1 MMVSDKKTAI
11 YIRLSMEDD
20 NVDGCSKYESDSV
33 SSQRILLRTFA
44 MNDLGISDSDI
55 VEYVDDGVSG
65 THFNRLGFQKLQEDM
80 KSGLIGCVIVKDF
93 SRFGRD
99 YLEVG
104 FFIEYIFP
112 LLQIRF
118 ISINDGY
125 DSQASSGMTGGM
137 NVALKNLINNMYSL
151 DLSKKITSALRTR
164 QRNGTQK
171 PVSAKYGYKKGK
183 DGHLVID
190 PEAALVVKKIF
201 ELAAKGV
208 SFAEI
213 TRILNEEKVLTIEE
227 YVELKGKSVNFQRF
241 DTIKKKMW
249 SASTVSSII
258 RDEIYLGVR
267 IWGRTRCSMH
277 TGHKSILNDKED
289 WIRIENAHEALID
302 RELFEL
308 ANRLHP
314 RKKRTGISESRKNHT
329 IPRKAKQSGF
339 LICGNC
345 GHALL
350 EETAHILK
358 CNVGRTSGDKIC
370 REFSV
375 RREELETAIMEYVR
389 KYAAS
394 MLADKKSKRAQK
406 RKTDTGSKTDI
417 LSDMKHFSSEKMKL
431 YDEYKNGYI
440 SKEDYKELAET
451 ITQKLT
457 KLQEQLDSIAE
468 TENEVREADQDEYE
482 EWKELSALQTFD
494 KEKLRQVIRV
504 IRVYSQNEIEIEW
517 KCDDGFRKSNP

>member
-1 MMVSDKKTAI
+1 MSDKKTAI

-44 MNDLGISDSDI
+44 MNNLGIQDQDI

-80 KSGLIGCVIVKDF
+80 KAGLIDCVIVKDF

-104 FFIEYIFP
+104 FYIEYIFP

-118 ISINDGY
+118 ISVNDGY

-164 QRNGTQK
+164 QRNGTQT
-171 PVSAKYGYKKGK
+171 PVRAKFGYKKDK
-183 DGHLVID
+183 DGKLVID
-190 PEAALVVKKIF
+190 PDAAVVVKNIF
-201 ELAAKGV
+201 EMAAKGV
-208 SFAEI
+208 TFAEI
-213 TRILNEEKVLTIEE
+213 TRTLNDARVLTIDE
-227 YVELKGKSVNFQRF
+227 YMENAGKPVNFQRF
-241 DTIKKKMW
+241 DTITKKMW
-249 SASTVSSII
+249 SPTTVSGLI

-267 IWGRTRCSMH
+267 IWGRTKCSMH
-277 TGHKSILNDKED
+277 TGHKAILTDKEE
-289 WIRIENAHEALID
+289 WIRIENAHEAIVD
-302 RELFEL
+302 KELFDQ

-314 RKKRTGISESRKNHT
+314 RKKRSGISESRKNHT
-329 IPRKAKQSGF
+329 IPRKAKQPAL

-345 GHALL
+345 GHALID
-350 EETAHILK
+350 ESAHILK
-358 CNVGRTSGDKIC
+358 CSSGRTGGDKIC

-375 RREELETAIMEYVR
+375 RREELEAAIMEYVR

-394 MLADKKSKRAQK
+394 MLADKTPKRVDKKNAVSGDKSE
-406 RKTDTGSKTDI
+406 I
-417 LSDMKHFSSEKMKL
+417 LSTMKHLSSEKMKL
-431 YDEYKNGYI
+431 YDDYKDGYI
-440 SKEDYKELAET
+440 SREDYKELAEK
-451 ITQKLT
+451 ITQKLA
-457 KLQEQLDSIAE
+457 KLQEQLDIIAE
-468 TENEVREADQDEYE
+468 AEKEIHEVSQETNE
-482 EWKELSALQTFD
+482 EWKELSVLQVFD
-494 KEKLRQVIRV
+494 KEKLRQIIKVIR
-504 IRVYSQNEIEIEW
+504 IYSQNEIEIEW
-517 KCDDGFRKSNP
+517 KCDDGFARLNP

>member
-1 MMVSDKKTAI
+1 MSDRKTAI

-44 MNDLGISDSDI
+44 MNDLGIQDQDI

-80 KSGLIGCVIVKDF
+80 KAGLIDCVIVKDF

-151 DLSKKITSALRTR
+151 DLFKKITSALRTR

-201 ELAAKGV
+201 ELAAQGV

-213 TRILNEEKVLTIEE
+213 TRTLNEEKVLTIEE
-227 YVELKGKSVNFQRF
+227 YVELKGKSINFQRF

-277 TGHKSILNDKED
+277 TGHKAILNDKED

-389 KYAAS
+389 KHAAS
-394 MLADKKSKRAQK
+394 MLADKKLKRAQK
-406 RKTDTGSKTDI
+406 RKTDTGNKTDI
-417 LSDMKHFSSEKMKL
+417 LSAMKHFSSEKMKL
-431 YDEYKNGYI
+431 YDDYKNGYI

-457 KLQEQLDSIAE
+457 RLQEQLDSIAE
-468 TENEVREADQDEYE
+468 TENEVREVDQDEYE

>member
-1 MMVSDKKTAI
+1 MVLDKKTAL

-33 SSQRILLRTFA
+33 SAQRILLRNFA
-44 MNDLGISDSDI
+44 MNELGISDNCI

-80 KSGLIGCVIVKDF
+80 KSGLIDCVIVKDF

-104 FFIEYIFP
+104 FYIEYIFP

-118 ISINDGY
+118 ISVNDGY
-125 DSQASSGMTGGM
+125 DSQAISGMTSGM

-164 QRNGTQK
+164 QRNGTQA
-171 PVSAKYGYKKGK
+171 PVRAKFGYQKGK
-183 DGHLVID
+183 DGKLVID
-190 PEAALVVKKIF
+190 PNAATVVKSIF
-201 ELAAKGV
+201 KMAADGAT
-208 SFAEI
+208 FAEI
-213 TRILNEEKVLTIEE
+213 TRNLNDARVLTIEE
-227 YVELKGKSVNFQRF
+227 YMQNVGNPLNFQKF

-249 SASTVSSII
+249 SPTTVSAII
-258 RDEIYLGVR
+258 RDEIYLGIR
-267 IWGRTRCSMH
+267 IWGKTKCSMH
-277 TGHKSILNDKED
+277 TGYKSVLNDKED
-289 WIRIENAHEALID
+289 WIRIENAHDAIISQEVFD
-302 RELFEL
+302 E

-314 RKKRTGISESRKNHT
+314 RKKRTEISESRKNHT
-329 IPRKAKQSGF
+329 IPRRSKQPGF

-345 GHALL
+345 GHALI
-350 EETAHILK
+350 EESAHILK
-358 CNVGRTSGDKIC
+358 CNSGRTNGDKIC

-375 RREELETAIMEYVR
+375 RREELEEAIMEYVR

-394 MLADKKSKRAQK
+394 MLADKKPKRAQK
-406 RKTDTGSKTDI
+406 RKNETGNKTDI
-417 LSDMKHFSSEKMKL
+417 LSTMKHFSSEKMKL
-431 YDEYKNGYI
+431 YDDYKNGYI

-468 TENEVREADQDEYE
+468 TEKEVREADQDEYE

-504 IRVYSQNEIEIEW
+504 IRVYNQNEIEIEW